1 MIVVSKEAEEE
12 AKRLG
17 TQGTPI
23 TPRRAAPELMD
34 NLTAIDGS
42 VLLDT
47 QGVCHA
53 IGVILDGIA
62 KEQQGDPSRG
72 ARFNSAIRY
81 VGSRAARSCVV
92 VVISEDG
99 RVDVIPQ
106 SKKS

>member
-1 MIVVSKEAEEE
+1 
-12 AKRLG
+12 
-17 TQGTPI
+17 
-23 TPRRAAPELMD
+23 MD

-72 ARFNSAIRY
+72 ARFNSAVRY

-106 SKKS
+106 GRKS